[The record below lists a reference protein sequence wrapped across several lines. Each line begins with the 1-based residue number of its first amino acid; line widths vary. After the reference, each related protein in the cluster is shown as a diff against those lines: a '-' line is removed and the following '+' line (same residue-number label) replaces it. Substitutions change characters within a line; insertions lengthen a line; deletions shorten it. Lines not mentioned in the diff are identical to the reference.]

1 MMQLYHR
8 TVMIL
13 SASHIHETVFST
25 TKKKPK
31 QDVEKEQGEDQREWV
46 KKVPRERD
54 LEKASRGLLFAFV
67 LLPAA
72 IICLESFS
80 MMKALT
86 EPPSCTLLPNSNKW
100 VASVR
105 FSPDTGITSFAEPFL
120 NFAADTLEAWRR
132 GFLPVEQQCPIAIVP
147 ASQTS

>member
-1 MMQLYHR
+1 MKL
-8 TVMIL
+8 
-13 SASHIHETVFST
+13 FSQQQR
-25 TKKKPK
+25 KNPSKMLKRNK
-31 QDVEKEQGEDQREWV
+31 EKTRGNEW
-46 KKVPRERD
+46 KTVPRD
-54 LEKASRGLLFAFV
+54 WVLEKASRGLLFAFV
-67 LLPAA
+67 LLPTA

-120 NFAADTLEAWRR
+120 NFAADTLEGLRC
-132 GFLPVEQQCPIAIVP
+132 GFLPVEQQCPIATAP